1 LEAGRKVGFTEGFPD
16 GRFSGLITDFSMAKE
31 LVASSAE
38 VLVQRKEFE
47 LVDGIDDS
55 ILDGW
60 IDGAT
65 GFPGGIGCED
75 S

>member
-1 LEAGRKVGFTEGFPD
+1 
-16 GRFSGLITDFSMAKE
+16 MAKE